1 MQEITIEKA
10 HELSRAW
17 QKAGE
22 SWHFHALFPDCVFN
36 KKSNQ
41 HALILEN
48 RTNDQT
54 YVVYSDDG
62 FAKASQELLKLH
74 YGNNILNERQASAE
88 YIDKPIQ
95 TSKPILDQCE
105 VYSRNNIIWH
115 HHMFF
120 PDCIFNQHPGKWNI
134 SLEGRGQSQILN
146 ALYDEEPV
154 EDLQQIEIAYF
165 KEIDPTFSE

>member
-1 MQEITIEKA
+1 MQEITIDQA

-36 KKSNQ
+36 TQNIYY
-41 HALILEN
+41 ALVLEN
-48 RTNDQT
+48 RTTGQT
-54 YVVYSDDG
+54 YVVYSDNG
-62 FAKASQELLKLH
+62 FAKASQELLKLR
-74 YGNNILNERQASAE
+74 YGNNILNKNQTPANHS
-88 YIDKPIQ
+88 DKSIR
-95 TSKPILDQCE
+95 PILDQCE
-105 VYSRNNIIWH
+105 VYSQNHITWH

-120 PDCIFNQHPGKWNI
+120 PDCIFNQNPGKWNI
-134 SLEGRGQSQILN
+134 VMEGRGQPHILN
-146 ALYDEEPV
+146 ALYDQEPV